1 MSDRDIKEAI
11 EKLSNQERTDN
22 VHVEACTVESINIS
36 DRTCDVSTISG
47 KTALSIS
54 GVQLMASVDDGLL
67 IIPEI
72 GSIVFVQ
79 YSTYQLPFILMYSS
93 ISSIKF
99 LDGTH
104 GGLVKVI
111 ELTNKLNALENKV
124 NDIIAKY
131 NVHVH
136 AANGTPT
143 VSQVTGTITPTQRI
157 EIENDKITHGN

>member
-1 MSDRDIKEAI
+1 MSDRNIKEAI
-11 EKLSNQERTDN
+11 EKLSNQERVDN
-22 VHVEACTVESINIS
+22 VHVEACTVESVNIG
-36 DRTCDVSTISG
+36 DRTCEVSTISG

-93 ISSIKF
+93 ISSIKL
-99 LDGTH
+99 LDGIH

-111 ELTNKLNALENKV
+111 ELTSKLNSLENKV
-124 NDIIAKY
+124 NDIILKY
-131 NVHVH
+131 NAHVH
-136 AANGTPT
+136 TANGTPT
-143 VSQVTGTITPTQRI
+143 VSQVVGAIIPTQRP
-157 EIENDKITHGN
+157 EIENNKITHGN